1 MRVNWKENKNLNP
14 DVILAKID
22 SIKTV
27 SEDKKVSYSG
37 FDYQYAM
44 TALVNMVDFPSHCDG
59 FNHENIVSRAV
70 SKIAKDSTLGK
81 SKVMEAI
88 NNIVKAE
95 SATREHKYHM
105 LTSLSLAEPY
115 PFKRISLEGSLI
127 RILDG
132 DYPKK
137 YSGRLEAISKH
148 SNIANTP
155 ENYANVIVSLKNK
168 SVKGA
173 ATKSLRVLDI
183 VRSLWCLFGN
193 SSMEI
198 FGEQWKPINKIRL
211 GSAHTIHKDNGNI
224 ASDSFWYEPNF
235 SAEKIFK
242 PKKAEIFSK
251 NFTWALRKLSEIP
264 YSTVLKDS
272 LLRYVRALD
281 ERDQNVA
288 LIRLWGALEVL
299 TAPSEANYDL
309 VTRRCAFLFAEHNY
323 HKQILE
329 HLRDYRNSNVHS
341 GDQSEQ
347 AKSNCYQ
354 LQFYYHHLV
363 LFHLRNRGE
372 FSSLDEANSFLDLPS
387 KKETLENRKRLIE
400 KAIKFVG

>member
-1 MRVNWKENKNLNP
+1 
-14 DVILAKID
+14 
-22 SIKTV
+22 
-27 SEDKKVSYSG
+27 
-37 FDYQYAM
+37 M
-44 TALVNMVDFPSHCDG
+44 TALVNMIDFPSHCDG

-70 SKIAKDSTLGK
+70 SQIAKDST
-81 SKVMEAI
+81 
-88 NNIVKAE
+88 
-95 SATREHKYHM
+95 
-105 LTSLSLAEPY
+105 
-115 PFKRISLEGSLI
+115 
-127 RILDG
+127 
-132 DYPKK
+132 
-137 YSGRLEAISKH
+137 
-148 SNIANTP
+148 
-155 ENYANVIVSLKNK
+155 
-168 SVKGA
+168 
-173 ATKSLRVLDI
+173 
-183 VRSLWCLFGN
+183 
-193 SSMEI
+193 
-198 FGEQWKPINKIRL
+198 KIRL

-235 SAEKIFK
+235 SAEKIFN
-242 PKKAEIFSK
+242 PKNAEIFST
-251 NFTWALRKLSEIP
+251 NFKWALSNLAKIP
-264 YSTVLKDS
+264 YIAALKDS

-309 VTRRCAFLFAEHNY
+309 VIRRCAFLFTEHDY

-329 HLRDYRNSNVHS
+329 HLRVYRNSNVHS

-363 LFHLRNRGE
+363 LFHLRCTGE

-387 KKETLENRKRLIE
+387 NKETLENRKRLIE